1 MFSIFTYARKM
12 TRTITRT
19 NELIALESG
28 VFLLCDMNYAQHG
41 YQRSCNVVVISH
53 GLGES
58 INVSDLKQDR
68 YHATKVLVAP
78 LRSRQPLESFSVS
91 VSPEKIS
98 YVDLSQATSVNAFQL
113 QNNPA
118 RNRHDRIHCV
128 DAINYLNEK
137 IYNIFEQSF
146 SRINSPYWAVHR
158 FSCGAEPLR
167 VKPRPVLV
175 IGCSEDE
182 KISYVLSTVRNNPNY
197 YKKITD
203 IYSMENQE
211 MVQGL
216 SYICGKNNDKV
227 RYLTFEP
234 YTVCTSSLECYRD
247 SCGGSLVLPPQDVIS
262 FSKKLFLFTLAQQIR

>member
-1 MFSIFTYARKM
+1 MFLNFTYARKM

-28 VFLLCDMNYAQHG
+28 VFLRCDMNYAQHG
-41 YQRSCNVVVISH
+41 YQRSCNVVIISH

-58 INVSDLKQDR
+58 INVSELNHDR

-113 QNNPA
+113 QNNAA
-118 RNRHDRIHCV
+118 RNRYDRIQCV
-128 DAINYLNEK
+128 NAINYLNKET
-137 IYNIFEQSF
+137 YNIFEQSF

-175 IGCSEDE
+175 IGCSEDK
-182 KISYVLSTVRNNPNY
+182 KISYVLSTVRNAPNY
-197 YKKITD
+197 YEKITD
-203 IYSMENQE
+203 IYSRENQE
-211 MVQGL
+211 MAPSL

-234 YTVCTSSLECYRD
+234 YTVRTSSLECYRD